1 MTNNK
6 DNIFYYIYF
15 FFLLLQASQTL
26 IPYSHGD
33 ALYYH
38 LVGPKIWK
46 ESNWHSMWQDLV
58 HYAQAGYF
66 DLFYFIPTYFL
77 ESKLMIQIVCQ
88 FIHFFFSIF
97 LASIFAIYLI
107 KDRIWGPVCGV
118 ALLTIANDSSFFYYA
133 KNDGAL
139 AFFSLLTTYLII
151 NKNEQI

>member
-77 ESKLMIQIVCQ
+77 ESKDSDC
-88 FIHFFFSIF
+88 S
-97 LASIFAIYLI
+97 
-107 KDRIWGPVCGV
+107 PVAVAKGFGV
-118 ALLTIANDSSFFYYA
+118 FPLSSWMTSQWSA
-133 KNDGAL
+133 THL
-139 AFFSLLTTYLII
+139 WC
-151 NKNEQI
+151 